1 MAAFFVDAMML
12 FYLHHCRS
20 CACPNRGGGAGGAGG
35 CGSYF
40 TYTCPWAFLGEVLC
54 LVLSLLWGAT
64 LATFVVGVVYRLL
77 EEELF
82 DDTLCALIL
91 LLEQCSNTCQC
102 CCWHT
107 VRTHVC
113 LRAEAILSDFEHFL
127 TSSWQKLAPKTSPM
141 CSNTS

>member
-1 MAAFFVDAMML
+1 MML
-12 FYLHHCRS
+12 YFLHHCRS

-82 DDTLCALIL
+82 DDTLCV
-91 LLEQCSNTCQC
+91 QCTYMMTMVSACVKEGGGRAGC
-102 CCWHT
+102 K
-107 VRTHVC
+107 VC
-113 LRAEAILSDFEHFL
+113 V
-127 TSSWQKLAPKTSPM
+127 
-141 CSNTS
+141 